1 MTLVILVSV
10 QASAASI
17 VQVMEVP
24 SDKALM
30 RLHAEQPVFR
40 VVLSLARATGSNNTR
55 LVIIHP
61 PPIASFGNISR
72 YQHRGAKPARRS
84 TPL

>member
-1 MTLVILVSV
+1 M
-10 QASAASI
+10 ASI
-17 VQVMEVP
+17 IQVVKVP
-24 SDKALM
+24 SDKALSEIS
-30 RLHAEQPVFR
+30 RRTASILGGAKSSAGRIVC
-40 VVLSLARATGSNNTR
+40 NNTR
-55 LVIIHP
+55 LVIILP